1 MNISVRIWNTRK
13 MVMFQGIN
21 VWTELTMS
29 SVVLARMDEGP
40 WWEHECQNITELKK
54 CQGSSTLIRACMVS
68 NAMKTN
74 VNFLLHFK
82 MVLKILCNWAW
93 CQYIFEFRNYQIGV
107 NFQRASLFCK
117 MWRIFTFYVIWL
129 QTQYKFQHLFSSK
142 FITQVFLNKL

>member
-1 MNISVRIWNTRK
+1 
-13 MVMFQGIN
+13 MFQGIN

-93 CQYIFEFRNYQIGV
+93 CQYIFEFRDYQIGV
-107 NFQRASLFCK
+107 NFQRVSLFSFNQCLIK
-117 MWRIFTFYVIWL
+117 FDLVTPDSGFKNRVREILVGFSGISGSQNCTKNYPFLKIFF
-129 QTQYKFQHLFSSK
+129 
-142 FITQVFLNKL
+142 